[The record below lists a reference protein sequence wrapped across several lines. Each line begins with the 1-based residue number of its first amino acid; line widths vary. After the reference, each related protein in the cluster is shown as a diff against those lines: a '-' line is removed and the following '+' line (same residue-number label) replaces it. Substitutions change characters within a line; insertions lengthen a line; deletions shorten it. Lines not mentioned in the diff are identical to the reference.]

1 MGRPI
6 GCGALTRR
14 TVRIHLRIDF
24 LEDRA
29 NPSGFVI
36 GSDIYYPT
44 VVAGDQLGIPA
55 DSPDQRIDPN
65 TKDSPF
71 GGVGAIQ
78 VTSGR
83 GSFIGTGSALDRRHV
98 LTAAHV
104 MDINGDG
111 NFNRQDKT
119 TGSYFIINWGGN
131 RTARIAISRV
141 TVHPD
146 YNGFGNSVNDDIAIL
161 TLARDLPLG
170 VPTYDLPD
178 GEITQGMVVTFV
190 GYGRSGDGVHGYTT
204 PASYTVK
211 RVGAN
216 TADAFYGQDDPGR
229 PEANEVFRFD
239 FDGPDGNGPMGGPTL
254 GNDVETTLGAGDSG
268 CPAFASTESGLALY
282 GMGTFVQGSNAPMF
296 GSLGGGVNLF
306 WYLDWI
312 NSVLHPG
319 TSGGLPL
326 PVPSAPGLLGPPER
340 GIVAVRGEL
349 SAPPS
354 LATESS
360 ASFAD
365 LPSFNTGSDDKELS
379 TPIGGNSLLPALP
392 TPDRTRV
399 LDQPLEVTS
408 FLSVDTGLI
417 ETVSTWGFSLPSD
430 E

>member
-6 GCGALTRR
+6 GPGALTRR

-29 NPSGFVI
+29 TPAGVVI
-36 GSDIYYPT
+36 GADVYYPT
-44 VVAGDQLGIPA
+44 VVAGDPIGIPA

-83 GSFIGTGSALDRRHV
+83 GSYIGTGSALDRRHV

-104 MDINGDG
+104 FDINNDG
-111 NFNRQDKT
+111 KFGRQDKT

-131 RTARIAISRV
+131 RTARIAISRIAI
-141 TVHPD
+141 HPD
-146 YNGFGNSVNDDIAIL
+146 YNGFGNPSVNDDIAIV

-170 VPTYDLPD
+170 VPTYALPD

-190 GYGRSGDGVHGYTT
+190 GYGRSGDGIHGYNT

-211 RVGAN
+211 RVGSN

-239 FDGPDGNGPMGGPTL
+239 FDGPDGDGPMGGPTL

-268 CPAFASTESGLALY
+268 CPAFVSAEGGLALY
-282 GMGTFVQGSNAPMF
+282 GMGTFVQGSNAPLF

-306 WYLDWI
+306 WFQSWI
-312 NSVLHPG
+312 NGILHPG

-326 PVPSAPGLLGPPER
+326 PVPVPILVAPPDHD
-340 GIVAVRGEL
+340 IVPVRGEMT
-349 SAPPS
+349 APPTWV
-354 LATESS
+354 TETSS
-360 ASFAD
+360 AFTI
-365 LPSFNTGSDDKELS
+365 LPSFNTASDDNELS
-379 TPIGGNSLLPALP
+379 APISGETLVPATP
-392 TPDRTRV
+392 TPDLTH
-399 LDQPLEVTS
+399 LPDQPLEVTS

-417 ETVSTWGFSLPSD
+417 ETVSTGFSPLSD

>member
-6 GCGALTRR
+6 GPGALTRR
-14 TVRIHLRIDF
+14 TGRIHLRIDF

-29 NPSGFVI
+29 NPAGFVI

-44 VVAGDQLGIPA
+44 VVAGDPLGIPA
-55 DSPDQRIDPN
+55 DSPDQRVDPN

-104 MDINGDG
+104 LDINNDG

-146 YNGFGNSVNDDIAIL
+146 YNGFGNSINDDIAIL

-190 GYGRSGDGVHGYTT
+190 GYGRSGDGVHGYNT

-254 GNDVETTLGAGDSG
+254 GNEVETTLGAGDSG

-326 PVPSAPGLLGPPER
+326 PVPTTPGLLGPPEW

-354 LATESS
+354 SATESS
-360 ASFAD
+360 ASFAG
-365 LPSFNTGSDDKELS
+365 LPSFNSESDDQELS
-379 TPIGGNSLLPALP
+379 APIGGDSLLPTPP
-392 TPDRTRV
+392 THDQTRV

-408 FLSVDTGLI
+408 LLSVDTGLI
-417 ETVSTWGFSLPSD
+417 EMVSTGGFSLPSD